1 MIGSLGIDEIE
12 RAYRAF
18 LESAAADE
26 NVVGV
31 VLSGSRGAG
40 AYVTDRSDFD
50 VFVVTRE
57 PADERWAFVYG
68 SAVEI
73 VALTLDSFETYALP
87 GGHDA
92 WNRPAFLF
100 AKVEIDRLDG
110 AIGRIV
116 ERKRRLTPDEAK
128 TIAAESL
135 DDYINTLLRSL
146 KNLEAGREVEGRL
159 DAAESI
165 PPLLKTAFALEGRV
179 RPFNKWLLHD
189 LEREPLALEGL
200 VERVDRIRH
209 DADPGEQ
216 RALVRDMERLARAGG
231 HASVVDSWEPNVTW
245 LRGENPG

>member
-40 AYVTDRSDFD
+40 VFVTDRSDFD

-57 PADERWAFVYG
+57 PDDRWPFVYG
-68 SAVEI
+68 SAVEM

-87 GGHDA
+87 GGRDA

-146 KNLEAGREVEGRL
+146 RNLEAGRELEGRL
-159 DAAESI
+159 DAAETI
-165 PPLLKTAFALEGRV
+165 PPLLTTAFALEGRV
-179 RPFNKWLLHD
+179 RPFNKWLRHD
-189 LEREPLALEGL
+189 LEREPLAIEGL
-200 VERVDRIRH
+200 LPRIDRIRR

-216 RALVRDMERLARAGG
+216 RALFRDMERHARAGG
-231 HASVVDSWEPNVTW
+231 HGAAVDSWEPNVGW
-245 LRGENPG
+245 LRGEASR

>member
-12 RAYRAF
+12 REYRAF

-40 AYVTDRSDFD
+40 VFVTDRSDFD

-57 PADERWAFVYG
+57 PDDRWPFVYG
-68 SAVEI
+68 SAVEL
-73 VALTLDSFETYALP
+73 VALTLDLFETYALP
-87 GGHDA
+87 GGRDA

-116 ERKRRLTPDEAK
+116 ERKRRLTPEEAK

-135 DDYINTLLRSL
+135 DDYINALLRSL
-146 KNLEAGREVEGRL
+146 RNLEAGRELEGRL
-159 DAAESI
+159 DAAEAI
-165 PPLLKTAFALEGRV
+165 PPLLTTAFALEGRV
-179 RPFNKWLLHD
+179 RPFNKWLRHD
-189 LEREPLALEGL
+189 LDREPLPIDGL
-200 VERVDRIRH
+200 LSRIDRIRGE
-209 DADPGEQ
+209 ADLGEQ
-216 RALVRDMERLARAGG
+216 RALFRDMERLAREAGHG
-231 HASVVDSWEPNVTW
+231 AVVDSWEPNVAW

>member
-18 LESAAADE
+18 LESAATDE

-40 AYVTDRSDFD
+40 VFVTDRSDFD
-50 VFVVTRE
+50 VFVVTGE
-57 PADERWAFVYG
+57 PDDRWPFVYG
-68 SAVEI
+68 SAVEM

-87 GGHDA
+87 GGRDA

-110 AIGRIV
+110 AIERIV

-128 TIAAESL
+128 TIAGELL

-146 KNLEAGREVEGRL
+146 RNLEAGRSLEGRL
-159 DAAESI
+159 DAAETI
-165 PPLLKTAFALEGRV
+165 PPLLTTAFALEARV
-179 RPFNKWLLHD
+179 RPFNKWLRHD
-189 LEREPLALEGL
+189 LEREPLPIEGL
-200 VERVDRIRH
+200 LPRIDRIRR
-209 DADPGEQ
+209 DADPADQ
-216 RALVRDMERLARAGG
+216 RALFRDMERRARAGG
-231 HASVVDSWEPNVTW
+231 HGAVVDSWEPNVDW
-245 LRGENPG
+245 LRGEASD

>member
-1 MIGSLGIDEIE
+1 MVGSLGIGEIE

-26 NVVGV
+26 NVVGA

-40 AYVTDRSDFD
+40 VFVTDRSDFD

-57 PADERWAFVYG
+57 PDDRWPFVYG
-68 SAVEI
+68 SAVEM

-87 GGHDA
+87 GGRDA

-110 AIGRIV
+110 AIARIV

-135 DDYINTLLRSL
+135 DDYINALLRSL
-146 KNLEAGREVEGRL
+146 RNLEAGRELEGRL
-159 DAAESI
+159 DAAETI
-165 PPLLKTAFALEGRV
+165 PPFLTTAFALEGRV
-179 RPFNKWLLHD
+179 RPFNKWLRHD
-189 LEREPLALEGL
+189 LEREPLAIEGL
-200 VERVDRIRH
+200 VERIDRIRR
-209 DADPGEQ
+209 DADLGEQ
-216 RALVRDMERLARAGG
+216 RAMFRDVERRAREVG
-231 HASVVDSWEPNVTW
+231 HGAVVDSWEPNVAW
-245 LRGENPG
+245 LRGANLE

>member
-40 AYVTDRSDFD
+40 VFVTDRSDFD
-50 VFVVTRE
+50 VFVVIRQ
-57 PADERWAFVYG
+57 PDERWAFVYG
-68 SAVEI
+68 SAVEM
-73 VALTLDSFETYALP
+73 VALTPETFETYALP
-87 GGHDA
+87 GGRDA
-92 WNRPAFLF
+92 WNRPAFLY

-110 AIGRIV
+110 EIERLV
-116 ERKRRLTPDEAK
+116 DRKRRLTPDEAT

-146 KNLEAGREVEGRL
+146 RNLEAGREVEGRL

-165 PPLLKTAFALEGRV
+165 PPLLTTAFALEGRV
-179 RPFNKWLLHD
+179 RPFNKWLRHD
-189 LEREPLALEGL
+189 LAREPLGIEGL
-200 VERVDRIRH
+200 LERIDRIRR
-209 DADPGEQ
+209 DADPADQ
-216 RALVRDMERLARAGG
+216 RALFRDMERHARAGG
-231 HASVVDSWEPNVTW
+231 HGAVVDSWEPNVGW
-245 LRGENPG
+245 LRGETSD

>member
-18 LESAAADE
+18 LESAATDE

-40 AYVTDRSDFD
+40 VFVTDRSDFD
-50 VFVVTRE
+50 VFVVIRE
-57 PADERWAFVYG
+57 PDARWPFVYG
-68 SAVEI
+68 SAVEM

-87 GGHDA
+87 GGRDA

-110 AIGRIV
+110 EIARIV
-116 ERKRRLTPDEAK
+116 DRKRRLTPDEAK

-146 KNLEAGREVEGRL
+146 RNLESGRELEGRL
-159 DAAESI
+159 DAAETI
-165 PPLLKTAFALEGRV
+165 PPLLMTAFALEGRV
-179 RPFNKWLLHD
+179 RPFNKWLRHD
-189 LEREPLALEGL
+189 LQREPLAIEGL
-200 VERVDRIRH
+200 LPRIDRIRR

-216 RALVRDMERLARAGG
+216 RALFRDMERHARAGG
-231 HASVVDSWEPNVTW
+231 HGAAVDSWEPNVGW
-245 LRGENPG
+245 LRGEASR

>member
-40 AYVTDRSDFD
+40 VFVTARSDFD

-57 PADERWAFVYG
+57 PDDRWPFVYG
-68 SAVEI
+68 SAVEM
-73 VALTLDSFETYALP
+73 VALTLDLFETYGLP
-87 GGHDA
+87 GGRDA

-116 ERKRRLTPDEAK
+116 ERKRRLTPDEA
-128 TIAAESL
+128 TSIAAESL

-146 KNLEAGREVEGRL
+146 KNLEAGREPEGRL

-179 RPFNKWLLHD
+179 RPFNKWLRHD
-189 LEREPLALEGL
+189 LEREPLAVEGL
-200 VERVDRIRH
+200 LSRIDRIRR
-209 DADPGEQ
+209 DADLGEQ
-216 RALVRDMERLARAGG
+216 RAMFRDMERHARGGG
-231 HASVVDSWEPNVTW
+231 HGAVVDSWEPNVAW

>member
-26 NVVGV
+26 NVVGA

-40 AYVTDRSDFD
+40 VFVTDRSDFD

-57 PADERWAFVYG
+57 PDDRWPFVYG
-68 SAVEI
+68 SAVEM

-87 GGHDA
+87 GGRDA

-116 ERKRRLTPDEAK
+116 ERKRRLTPEEAK

-135 DDYINTLLRSL
+135 DDYINALLRSL
-146 KNLEAGREVEGRL
+146 RNLEAGRELEGRL

-165 PPLLKTAFALEGRV
+165 PPLLTTAFALERRV
-179 RPFNKWLLHD
+179 RPFNKWLRHD
-189 LEREPLALEGL
+189 LEREPLAIEGL
-200 VERVDRIRH
+200 LSRLDRIRR

-216 RALVRDMERLARAGG
+216 RAIFRDMERLARAGG
-231 HASVVDSWEPNVTW
+231 HGVVVDSWEPNVAW
-245 LRGENPG
+245 LRGAILE